1 MYFAPAFHTL
11 GSVLLAFAATMV
23 LPALVAFGYGE
34 MDQGW
39 TFLGSLGLTVFA
51 GGALIIA
58 TQGER
63 PLPRRREIFLMALL
77 IWLLVPAFGALPFYF
92 IGVVPGITDAYFEA
106 VSGFT
111 TTGATVLSQLDII
124 ERSVLLWRALLQWL
138 GGLSAVLLAMVV
150 LTPYDAGGM
159 QLFRSA
165 VPHGERLSGPNHLRQ
180 ALATMSWVYVGLT
193 ALCAALL
200 WAVEMPAFDAVC
212 HALSTLS
219 TGGFSTRDGSLA
231 AFANPLAEAVI
242 AVFMLVGAINFTLHW
257 AVLSGRGSGALRQDP
272 ELPPLLILAAVAAL
286 AIVAALMLG
295 GSHGP
300 LPALRH
306 GLFATLSMLT
316 TTGYYSQAPVNWP
329 LFVPLLLILLV
340 LLGGC
345 SGSSAGGLKIFRGF
359 LLLKLGQREL
369 ARLSHPHGV
378 VPVAYGGHVIDDGAK
393 LAIWSFFFTYLFGL
407 ALLSLLL
414 AGLGLEMADAT
425 TAAAAAL
432 ANAGPALALLPGA
445 ALYESMPD
453 AVKWVLLA
461 GMLLGR
467 LEFFVIFVLA
477 SPRHWRD

>member
-1 MYFAPAFHTL
+1 MYFASAFYTL

-34 MDQGW
+34 VDQGW
-39 TFLGSLGLTVFA
+39 TFLGALGLTVFA

-63 PLPRRREIFLMALL
+63 PLPRRREVFFMAFL

-92 IGVVPGITDAYFEA
+92 IAVVPSFTDAYFEA

-111 TTGATVLSQLDII
+111 TTGATVLSQLEII

-165 VPHGERLSGPNHLRQ
+165 VPHGERLSAPNHLGQ
-180 ALATMSWVYVGLT
+180 ALTTIWWVYVGLSL
-193 ALCAALL
+193 LCAALL
-200 WAVEMPAFDAVC
+200 WLVGMPAFDAVC

-219 TGGFSTRDGSLA
+219 TGGFGTRDGSLA
-231 AFANPLAEAVI
+231 AFANPLAESVI

-257 AVLSGRGSGALRQDP
+257 AVLSGRGTRALRQDP
-272 ELPPLLILAAVAAL
+272 ELPLLLIVAGVAVL

-295 GSHGP
+295 GGQGP
-300 LPALRH
+300 LAALRH
-306 GLFATLSMLT
+306 GLFATISMLT
-316 TTGYYSQAPVNWP
+316 TTGYFSQGSGNWP
-329 LFVPLLLILLV
+329 LFVPLLLLSLV

-378 VPVAYGGHVIDDGAK
+378 VPVAYGGHVVDDAAK
-393 LAIWSFFFTYLFGL
+393 LAVWSFFFTYIFGL
-407 ALLSLLL
+407 ALMSLVL
-414 AGLGLEMADAT
+414 AGLGLDLADAT

-432 ANAGPALALLPGA
+432 ANTGPALALLPGA
-445 ALYESMPD
+445 GPYETLPE

-477 SPRHWRD
+477 SPRHWRG